1 MRGGNASVQ
10 DEHFIHNTA
19 IHNVRSITIGM
30 GAILVHS
37 RLYFQGSM
45 RDEYRHKGQRR
56 KMLQELSEMG
66 IVSETVLAAMDRVPR
81 HFFLTSAFEQ
91 FAYQNK
97 AFQIGAG
104 QTISK
109 PHTVARQ
116 TELLNLEPG
125 AKVLEIGTGS
135 GYQCAVLCAMGFKVY
150 SIERQRLLFDKAGP
164 LLKSMG
170 FKPDLFYGDGYKGK
184 AVFGPFDG
192 IIVTC
197 GAPEIPE
204 ALLMQLAIGGRLVI
218 PVGEGETQRM
228 FTFERIGEKEFTREE
243 HGDFAFVP
251 MLASRAQDV

>member
-1 MRGGNASVQ
+1 
-10 DEHFIHNTA
+10 
-19 IHNVRSITIGM
+19 
-30 GAILVHS
+30 
-37 RLYFQGSM
+37 M
-45 RDEYRHKGQRR
+45 RDDYKHKGLRR
-56 KMLQELSEMG
+56 QMLQELREMG
-66 IVSETVLAAMDRVPR
+66 IENETVLAAMNRVPR
-81 HFFLTSAFEQ
+81 HFFLSSAFEQ
-91 FAYQNK
+91 FAYQNT

-116 TELLNLEPG
+116 TELLQLAPG

-135 GYQCAVLCAMGFKVY
+135 GYQCAVLCAMDYKVY

-184 AVFGPFDG
+184 AVFGPYDG

-204 ALLMQLAIGGRLVI
+204 ALLLQLAVGGRLVI
-218 PVGEGETQRM
+218 PVGEGDTQRM
-228 FTFERIGEKEFTREE
+228 FTFERTSEKEFTRQE
-243 HGDFAFVP
+243 HGEFAFVP
-251 MLASRAQDV
+251 MLASRAQDA

>member
-1 MRGGNASVQ
+1 
-10 DEHFIHNTA
+10 
-19 IHNVRSITIGM
+19 M
-30 GAILVHS
+30 G
-37 RLYFQGSM
+37 Q
-45 RDEYRHKGQRR
+45 
-56 KMLQELSEMG
+56 
-66 IVSETVLAAMDRVPR
+66 VPR
-81 HFFLTSAFEQ
+81 HFFLASAFEQ
-91 FAYQNK
+91 FAYQNT

-116 TELLNLEPG
+116 TELLQLEPG

-135 GYQCAVLCAMGFKVY
+135 GYQCAVLCAMGYKVY

-184 AVFGPFDG
+184 AVFGPYDG

-204 ALLMQLAIGGRLVI
+204 ALLLQLAVGGRLVI
-218 PVGEGETQRM
+218 PVGEGDTQRM
-228 FTFERIGEKEFTREE
+228 FTFERTGEKEFSRQE
-243 HGDFAFVP
+243 HGEFAFVP
-251 MLASRAQDV
+251 MLASRAQDA